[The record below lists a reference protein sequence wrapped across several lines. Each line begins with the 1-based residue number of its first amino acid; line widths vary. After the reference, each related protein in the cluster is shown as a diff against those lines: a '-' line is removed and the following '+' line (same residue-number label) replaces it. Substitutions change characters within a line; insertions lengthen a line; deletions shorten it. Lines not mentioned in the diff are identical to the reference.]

1 MRRHDQQGG
10 SRVPEPPARVRG
22 SDPPAS
28 QRKGARGAKRERSA
42 ALSQERILD
51 AAEQEVAALGF
62 AGARLREIAVGAG
75 IQPALIH
82 HYFAD
87 KHGLYEAVIRRAADQ
102 MSTASW
108 RVLETAK
115 GVEDIVRG
123 FIDVMVDFSVAHQKL
138 LAIMRSEVL
147 SGAGVLVEI
156 VREKTHALLEAVV
169 DIVKNLQ
176 GAGELRDDVEPR
188 EMVRAGLSLV
198 LYPIVDAPVLEML
211 LPEDASHDSSSER
224 RKRVIAD
231 LLLSGIRKPR

>member
-1 MRRHDQQGG
+1 MRRPDPDHPESQPPGVAS
-10 SRVPEPPARVRG
+10 SRPE
-22 SDPPAS
+22 
-28 QRKGARGAKRERSA
+28 RGAKRERSA

-51 AAEQEVAALGF
+51 AAEQEFAAHGF

-115 GVEDIVRG
+115 GVDGIVRG
-123 FIDVMVDFSVAHQKL
+123 FIDVMVDFSVEHQKL

-147 SGAGVLVEI
+147 AGAGVLVEI
-156 VREKTHALLEAVV
+156 VREKTHTLLEAVV

-176 GAGELRDDVEPR
+176 AAGDLRDDMEPR

-211 LPEDASHDSSSER
+211 LPEDASADSTTER
-224 RKRVIAD
+224 RKRVIAE
-231 LLLSGIRKPR
+231 LLLSGIRKTR